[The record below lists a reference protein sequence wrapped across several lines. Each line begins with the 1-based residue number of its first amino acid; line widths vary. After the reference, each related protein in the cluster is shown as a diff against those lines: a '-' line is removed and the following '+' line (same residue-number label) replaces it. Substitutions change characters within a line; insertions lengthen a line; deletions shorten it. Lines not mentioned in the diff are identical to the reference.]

1 MRGHDWGDL
10 LRGVAAADTA
20 TGRRVFIGGLG
31 AGALAASWPT
41 AAEAAP
47 AARISAANGRTRVE
61 VPLGVRGGAWRL
73 SASDGPPRLVLRL
86 PGSARRGPA
95 RLPGAGVVAEVRR
108 AGDALILFLAG
119 PVAPPIAAAR
129 GGVLVVE
136 LVPGPAAAF
145 ARFAD
150 GRPLA
155 AAAAPAPSPSRP
167 LPLVVLDPGH
177 GGRDPGA
184 IGAGGTQEKR
194 ITLAA
199 ALETKRRLEA
209 AGRCR
214 VLLTRGRDVFVP
226 LADRIALA
234 RRREAALFLSLHADS
249 APGARGASVYT
260 LSETASDA
268 LSAALARR
276 ENEADRAGGLRL
288 PSVPPEVGRI
298 LLSLMRQET
307 RAGSDRLARLAV
319 SSLRGEVPLLPNA
332 HRRAGFAVLKAPDV
346 PAALVEM
353 GFLSHPADEAAL
365 NRPAHRAKLAA
376 ALAGAVHGF
385 LAARPRSLAGAG
397 EEAAPG

>member
-1 MRGHDWGDL
+1 MGEQDGGRRL
-10 LRGVAAADTA
+10 FIGVVGGAFAAVGLWPSPAGAAGAAAVSA
-20 TGRRVFIGGLG
+20 SGG
-31 AGALAASWPT
+31 
-41 AAEAAP
+41 
-47 AARISAANGRTRVE
+47 GRTTVV
-61 VPLGVRGGAWRL
+61 VPVDAGVAWRL
-73 SASDGPPRLVLRL
+73 LAAKDPPRLVLEL
-86 PGSARRGPA
+86 PGMVPRGPA
-95 RLPGAGVVAEVRR
+95 RVPGAGLVSEIRR
-108 AGDALILFLAG
+108 GGGGLVLLLAA
-119 PVAPPIAAAR
+119 PVAAPVTGAR
-129 GGVLVVE
+129 GGGGGRLAIE
-136 LVPGPAAAF
+136 LFPGTAAGF
-145 ARFAD
+145 ARLAN
-150 GRPLA
+150 GRALA
-155 AAAAPAPSPSRP
+155 AAPPPPRT

-184 IGAGGTQEKR
+184 IGANGTLEKR

-199 ALETKRRLEA
+199 ALEAKRRLEA
-209 AGRCR
+209 GGRCR
-214 VLLTRGRDVFVP
+214 VLLTRNRDVFVP
-226 LADRIALA
+226 LAARIGMA

-276 ENEADRAGGLRL
+276 ENEADRAGGLRP
-288 PSVPPEVGRI
+288 PSISPEVDRI

-319 SSLRGEVPLLPNA
+319 ASLRGGEVPLLPNT

-376 ALAGAVHGF
+376 ALAGAVEGF
-385 LAARPRSLAGAG
+385 VAARPRSSLAGTIGGPGQG
-397 EEAAPG
+397 EGPG